1 MKLLVL
7 GGTLFLSRAIAE
19 EGVRRGHDVVCA
31 ARGTSGK
38 VPEGAT
44 LVKIDREAPNGLDA
58 LAGQKFDAVVDVAAM
73 SYPWVRDALAAV
85 GAEAGHWTFVSSIN
99 VYADAVSVGQNEDAQ
114 LHRPAQSGAD
124 QEVRI
129 EHPDLYGSI
138 KVASENAVREEMG
151 DRAFIVRSGL
161 IVGPGDR
168 SDRFGYWVARIS
180 KGGRVV
186 VPDSLEQPT
195 QYVDVRD
202 MAAWIVD
209 AGERR
214 IGGTYNGVG
223 RTRPLGE
230 VLADIV
236 EAVGPPGTEL
246 VPVPEDQLEQAG
258 VQVWRGDK
266 SLPLWVPPV
275 DYGFMAHDH
284 SRSAAAGFRHRPFA
298 EIVAGVLAYER
309 ELGPD
314 RERKAG
320 LTPAEEAELLDLVK
334 GGES

>member
-19 EGVRRGHDVVCA
+19 EGVRRGHEVVCA
-31 ARGTSGK
+31 ARGTSGT

-44 LVKIDREAPNGLDA
+44 LLKIDREAPNGLDA

-73 SYPWVRDALAAV
+73 SYPWVRDALSAV

-99 VYADAVSVGQNEDAQ
+99 VYADAVAVGQNEDAP
-114 LHRPAQSGAD
+114 LHEPAQSGAD

-209 AGERR
+209 AGSVPAGRGPGGHRR
-214 IGGTYNGVG
+214 DGGPTGHRAGPGARGRTGEGRCPGVARRQVAAAVGAPGRLRLHGARPLPVG
-223 RTRPLGE
+223 RRGLP
-230 VLADIV
+230 A
-236 EAVGPPGTEL
+236 PP
-246 VPVPEDQLEQAG
+246 V
-258 VQVWRGDK
+258 RGDRRRR
-266 SLPLWVPPV
+266 PRVRART
-275 DYGFMAHDH
+275 G
-284 SRSAAAGFRHRPFA
+284 AGP
-298 EIVAGVLAYER
+298 
-309 ELGPD
+309 
-314 RERKAG
+314 
-320 LTPAEEAELLDLVK
+320 
-334 GGES
+334 